1 MKRFLLLAWV
11 SLSIFSGCQSTPL
24 QSPSAENQ
32 PPIAKKVSHITTIH
46 GDRLVDNYYWLRQK
60 DNPEVRAYLKAE
72 DAYADWFMKPTKPLQ
87 ETLYQEM
94 LGRVQE
100 PDESVPYRQGDW
112 FYYHRTEAGKQ
123 YPINCRKKGNLDAPE
138 EVVFDLNKMAEG
150 KEFLEINVNEVS
162 DDGNLLAF
170 STDETGFRDYT
181 LYVKDLRSG
190 EMRSEKIPHV
200 SDAAWA
206 SNNETLFYVTEDDAK
221 RPYRVWRHNLGE
233 KKNMLVYEEK
243 DALFDMGV
251 NRSRSKRFVYI
262 TISSKTTDD
271 VRYLRA
277 DHPDEPLKVIAP
289 RQKDLQY
296 NVEDDGENL
305 FYIRTNDKGRN
316 FRIVTAPI
324 SNPRRE
330 NWKEIVPQ
338 REDVSIDDL
347 GVFTNRFVL
356 AEREHGLPQISV
368 HDIAT
373 GAAHHIQFPEASYNV
388 TTDENAEFN
397 TTQLRFTYDSLTT
410 PPSVY
415 DYDMLTHER
424 RLLKRQPVKGGY
436 DPELYQTERVFA
448 TAADGTRV
456 PISLVYRKGLKRKE
470 GNPLLLY
477 AYGSYGYPS
486 DVWFS
491 SNRLSLLDRGVIVA
505 IAHVRGGGE
514 FGKRWHDAGRML
526 NKRNTFTDFIACARY
541 LDARHYTDAQHT
553 VIEGAS
559 AGGLLIGAV
568 VNMQPRLFK
577 AALAEVPFVDVINTM
592 LDESLPLTVGE
603 FEEWGNPKI
612 RKEYDTI
619 KTYSPYDNV
628 RRQAYPALL
637 VESSLNDSQVMYWEP
652 SKYVA
657 KLRANKTDSNPLVF
671 QINMEPS
678 GHGGKSG
685 RYDALHDVAY
695 EYAFMLWEFGIR
707 E

>member
-1 MKRFLLLAWV
+1 MKRTFLLAGAL
-11 SLSIFSGCQSTPL
+11 LLILSGCQTTPRPST
-24 QSPSAENQ
+24 QAENQ
-32 PPIAKKVSHITTIH
+32 PPIAKKIPHITTIH
-46 GDRLVDNYYWLRQK
+46 GERLVDNYYWLRQK
-60 DNPEVRAYLKAE
+60 DSPEVLAYLKAE
-72 DAYADWFMKPTKPLQ
+72 DAYTDWFMKPTKPLL

-112 FYYHRTEAGKQ
+112 FYYHRTEEGKQ
-123 YPINCRKKGNLDAPE
+123 YPTDCRKRGSTDAPE
-138 EVVFDLNKMAEG
+138 EITLDLNEMAKG
-150 KEFLEINVNEVS
+150 KEFLEINVYEVS

-190 EMRSEKIPHV
+190 KIRNEKIPHV

-221 RPYRVWRHNLGE
+221 RPYQVWRHNLGE
-233 KKNMLVYEEK
+233 EEDTLVYEEK
-243 DALFDMGV
+243 DALFDVGV
-251 NRSRSKRFVYI
+251 NRSRSKRFVYV
-262 TISSKTTDD
+262 TINSKTTDE

-277 DHPDEPLKVIAP
+277 DHPDDSLKIIAP
-289 RQKDLQY
+289 RQKDLEY
-296 NVEDDGENL
+296 NVDDDGENL

-324 SNPRRE
+324 ADPRRE
-330 NWKEIVPQ
+330 NWKEVVPHHA
-338 REDVSIDDL
+338 DVSIDDL
-347 GVFTNRFVL
+347 GVFTNNFVL
-356 AEREHGLPQISV
+356 AERENGLPQISIY
-368 HDIAT
+368 DIAT
-373 GAAHHIQFPEASYNV
+373 GAAHRIEFPEASYAVATEN
-388 TTDENAEFN
+388 NAEFN
-397 TTQLRFTYDSLTT
+397 TTKLRITYESLTT
-410 PPSVY
+410 PLSLY
-415 DYDMLTHER
+415 DYNMVTHER
-424 RLLKRQPVKGGY
+424 TLLKQQPVRGGY
-436 DPELYQTERVFA
+436 DSNRYQTKRVFA
-448 TAADGTRV
+448 TAADGTTV
-456 PISLVYRKGLKRKE
+456 PISLVYRKDLKHKD

-477 AYGSYGYPS
+477 GYGSYGIPT

-505 IAHVRGGGE
+505 IAHIRGGGE
-514 FGKRWHDAGRML
+514 FGKRWYDAGRML
-526 NKRNTFTDFIACARY
+526 NKRNTFTDFIACARF
-541 LDARHYTDAQHT
+541 LDAHHYTDTQHT
-553 VIEGAS
+553 VIEGGS

-568 VNMQPRLFK
+568 VNMQPQLFK

-612 RKEYDTI
+612 KEQYDYI
-619 KTYSPYDNV
+619 KTYSPYDNI
-628 RRQAYPALL
+628 RRQTYPTIL

-678 GHGGKSG
+678 GHSGKSG
-685 RYDALHDVAY
+685 RYDALHDVAF
-695 EYAFMLWEFGIR
+695 EYAFMLLEFGIK

>member
-1 MKRFLLLAWV
+1 MKRAFLLIGV
-11 SLSIFSGCQSTPL
+11 SVAIFSGCQTAPRQPTSI
-24 QSPSAENQ
+24 ENQ
-32 PPIAKKVSHITTIH
+32 PPIAKKIPHITTIH
-46 GDRLVDNYYWLRQK
+46 GERLVDNYYWLREK
-60 DNPEVRAYLKAE
+60 DNPEVLAYLKAE
-72 DAYADWFMKPTKPLQ
+72 DAYTDWFMKPTKPLQ

-100 PDESVPYRQGDW
+100 PDESVPYQKGDW
-112 FYYHRTEAGKQ
+112 FYYYRTEEGKQ
-123 YPINCRKKGNLDAPE
+123 YQTDCRKRGSANAPE
-138 EVVFDLNKMAEG
+138 EVTLDLNEMAKS
-150 KEFLEINVNEVS
+150 KEFLEINVYEVS

-190 EMRSEKIPHV
+190 EIRSEKIPHV
-200 SDAAWA
+200 SDAVWA
-206 SNNETLFYVTEDDAK
+206 ANNETLFYVTEDDAK

-233 KKNMLVYEEK
+233 DKDTLAYEEK
-243 DALFDMGV
+243 DALFDVGI
-251 NRSRSKRFVYI
+251 NRSRSKRFVYV
-262 TISSKTTDD
+262 TISSKTTDE

-277 DHPDEPLKVIAP
+277 DHPDEPLKIVAL
-289 RQKDLQY
+289 RQKDHEY
-296 NVEDDGENL
+296 NVDDDGEDL

-324 SNPRRE
+324 ADPRRE
-330 NWKEIVPQ
+330 NWKEVVPQ
-338 REDVSIDDL
+338 RDDVSIDDL
-347 GVFTNRFVL
+347 GVFTNHFVL
-356 AEREHGLPQISV
+356 AERENGLPQISI

-373 GAAHHIQFPEASYNV
+373 GAAHRIEFPEASYNV
-388 TTDENAEFN
+388 TMDENAEFN
-397 TTQLRFTYDSLTT
+397 TTKLRFTYESLTT

-415 DYDMLTHER
+415 DYDMVTHER
-424 RLLKRQPVKGGY
+424 TLLKRRPIRGGY
-436 DPELYQTERVFA
+436 DPAHYQTERVFA
-448 TAADGTRV
+448 TATDGTPV
-456 PISLVYRKGLKRKE
+456 PISLVYRKDLKRKD

-477 AYGSYGYPS
+477 GYGSYGDPT

-526 NKRNTFTDFIACARY
+526 NKRNTFTDFIACARF
-541 LDARHYTDAQHT
+541 LDAHHYTDAQHT

-568 VNMQPRLFK
+568 VNMQPQLFK

-612 RKEYDTI
+612 KKQYDYI
-619 KTYSPYDNV
+619 KSYSPYDNI
-628 RRQAYPALL
+628 RRQAYPTIF

-657 KLRANKTDSNPLVF
+657 KLRATKTDSNPLIF
-671 QINMEPS
+671 QMSLDPS
-678 GHGGKSG
+678 GHSGKSG
-685 RYDALHDVAY
+685 RYDALHDVAF
-695 EYAFMLWEFGIR
+695 EYAFMLWEFGIDR
-707 E
+707 